1 LDLQLEAGGGLEDVL
16 SSSLPPKLEKITL
29 RAESVTSLH
38 PATFKVREKRAFFK
52 GILVLRHFLVCIVTA
67 WRSFENLTFKG
78 LF

>member
-38 PATFKVREKRAFFK
+38 PATFKVRKRSSLKVFSVMYK
-52 GILVLRHFLVCIVTA
+52 H
-67 WRSFENLTFKG
+67 NM
-78 LF
+78 